1 MPNNIDIDCIVV
13 GSALNSGQVW
23 GEGGGGG
30 YDGVVRAWSVFE
42 LSAGIVFANM
52 VRYING

>member
-1 MPNNIDIDCIVV
+1 MGDGPICWPGLGWGKG
-13 GSALNSGQVW
+13 GSG
-23 GEGGGGG
+23 
-30 YDGVVRAWSVFE
+30 WSELGLSFM

>member
-1 MPNNIDIDCIVV
+1 ME
-13 GSALNSGQVW
+13 GW
-23 GEGGGGG
+23 GGGVARTG
-30 YDGVVRAWSVFE
+30 SVFE

>member
-1 MPNNIDIDCIVV
+1 MGDGPNLLARFGGKG
-13 GSALNSGQVW
+13 GSG
-23 GEGGGGG
+23 
-30 YDGVVRAWSVFE
+30 WSELGLSFK